1 MIVRIHDSIAYRIHR
16 AQRVLRR
23 HFLGLATTHGL
34 DLTPEQWFIL
44 NKLVE
49 RDGCSQVELC
59 EAIFSDRPNLTRML
73 VGMEARG
80 WVSRRGDAEDGRRN
94 LVTLTTE
101 GRRVHDQFAARVQG
115 ERGRVFAGIS
125 EEDLATAT
133 RVLDRIEANLGGG

>member
-1 MIVRIHDSIAYRIHR
+1 MTVRIHDSIAYRIHR

-23 HFLGLATTHGL
+23 HFLGMATADGL
-34 DLTPEQWFIL
+34 ELTPEQWFVL

-49 RDGCSQVELC
+49 RDGRSQVELC

-80 WVSRRGDAEDGRRN
+80 WVTRRGDAEDGRRN
-94 LVTLTTE
+94 LVTLTPE
-101 GRRVHDQFAARVQG
+101 GARVHHQFAARVEEQ
-115 ERGRVFAGIS
+115 RGRIFAGIS
-125 EEDLATAT
+125 AEDLATAT